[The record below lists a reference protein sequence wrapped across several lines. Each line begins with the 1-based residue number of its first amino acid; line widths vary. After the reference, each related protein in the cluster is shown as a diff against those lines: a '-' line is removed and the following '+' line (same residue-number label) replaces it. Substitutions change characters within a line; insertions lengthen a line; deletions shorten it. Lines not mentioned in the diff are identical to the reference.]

1 MSLKLLDDHLII
13 YTLKFLNITD
23 ILRLEQTNKEFKKII
38 DQNQNIIWNNFYKV
52 SKYPEIIIH
61 SNSLNYKFPNYTF
74 SMDCPNINI
83 RDKYKIAVN
92 SHKLYLEKKTK

>member
-38 DQNQNIIWNNFYKV
+38 DQHQNIIWNNFYKF
-52 SKYPEIIIH
+52 SKLPLIII
-61 SNSLNYKFPNYTF
+61 NNNNFNYKFPNYTF

-92 SHKLYLEKKTK
+92 SHKLYLEKTK